1 LVLYISQARRRA
13 EQQKRSIRSDADFGW
28 FLRLCSATTSIA
40 HAKIIQLNTCFTKLN
55 VNEVFDNSLAGLS
68 DSDEVK
74 LLALMVIQ
82 RLAALADGIVAARL
96 DELVDSF
103 ENVVKPIVPAKD
115 DTGQDVQRKVRG
127 IFSATPG

>member
-1 LVLYISQARRRA
+1 
-13 EQQKRSIRSDADFGW
+13 
-28 FLRLCSATTSIA
+28 
-40 HAKIIQLNTCFTKLN
+40 
-55 VNEVFDNSLAGLS
+55 
-68 DSDEVK
+68 
-74 LLALMVIQ
+74 MVIQ

-127 IFSATPG
+127 NLSATPG

>member
-1 LVLYISQARRRA
+1 
-13 EQQKRSIRSDADFGW
+13 
-28 FLRLCSATTSIA
+28 
-40 HAKIIQLNTCFTKLN
+40 
-55 VNEVFDNSLAGLS
+55 
-68 DSDEVK
+68 VK

-127 IFSATPG
+127 IFPLRQDDH

>member
-1 LVLYISQARRRA
+1 
-13 EQQKRSIRSDADFGW
+13 
-28 FLRLCSATTSIA
+28 
-40 HAKIIQLNTCFTKLN
+40 
-55 VNEVFDNSLAGLS
+55 
-68 DSDEVK
+68 VK

-127 IFSATPG
+127 NLSATPG